1 MSLTLSEFSL
11 IDDYIATS
19 ATSRADVCVGIGDDC
34 AVVEVPPG
42 KSLAVSMDTLVA
54 GRHFIEAVDAVS
66 LGHKALAVNLSD
78 LAAMG
83 AEPAWATLSL
93 TMPEA
98 NLRWIRDF
106 MQGFFAVADRFGVQL
121 VGGDTTRGPL
131 SITVQIHGFV
141 DPRKMM
147 RRDGANPGDLIYVT
161 GSLGDAG
168 LALRLQ
174 QSGKLDIVRHQQL
187 LRRLDYP
194 TPRVTEGMQLASIAT
209 SAIDL
214 SDGLI
219 GDLGHIV
226 QQSHCG
232 ATIELQRLPCSAAVK
247 QVIAESSEWSLPLS
261 SGDDYELCFT
271 IPADNQQQLQTLA
284 ATLDSPLTR
293 IGAIEQQPGIRC
305 INAEGAIVDVES
317 GYDHFK

>member
-1 MSLTLSEFSL
+1 MILSEFSL

-19 ATSRADVCVGIGDDC
+19 ATMRPDVCVGIGDDC
-34 AVVEVPPG
+34 AVLEVPTG

-54 GRHFIEAVDAVS
+54 GRHFIDDADAVN

-98 NLRWIRDF
+98 DVLWLQAF
-106 MQGFFAVADRFGVQL
+106 MQGFLALADRFGVQL

-141 DPRKMM
+141 DPCQMM
-147 RRDGANPGDLIYVT
+147 RRDGAQPGDLIYVT

-174 QSGKLDIVRHQQL
+174 QAGKLDIVHHQQL
-187 LRRLDYP
+187 LQRLDSP
-194 TPRVTEGMQLASIAT
+194 APRITEGMQLASIAT
-209 SAIDL
+209 AAIDL
-214 SDGLI
+214 SDGLV

-226 QQSHCG
+226 QQSNCG
-232 ATIELQRLPCSAAVK
+232 ATIELQRLPCSTAVK
-247 QVIAESSEWSLPLS
+247 AAIAESNEWSLPLS

-271 IPADNQQQLQTLA
+271 VPAEKQQQLQQLA
-284 ATLDSPLTR
+284 AILDCPLTR
-293 IGAIEQQPGIRC
+293 IGVIEQKSGIRC
-305 INAEGAIVDVES
+305 VTAEGAGIDVKS
-317 GYDHFK
+317 GYDHFR

>member
-1 MSLTLSEFSL
+1 MSLSEFSL
-11 IDDYIATS
+11 IDDYIAVSGT
-19 ATSRADVCVGIGDDC
+19 TREDVSLGIGDDC
-34 AVVEVPPG
+34 AVLEVPPG

-54 GRHFIEAVDAVS
+54 GRHFIEGVNAVS

-83 AEPAWATLSL
+83 AEPAWTTLSL

-98 NLRWIRDF
+98 DVCWIQDF
-106 MQGFFAVADRFGVQL
+106 MRGFLALADRFGVQL
-121 VGGDTTRGPL
+121 VGGDTTCGPL
-131 SITVQIHGFV
+131 SISVQIHGFV
-141 DPRKMM
+141 DPGKMM
-147 RRDGANPGDLIYVT
+147 RRDGAQPGDLIYMT

-174 QSGKLDIVRHQQL
+174 QSGKLDIVHHQQL
-187 LRRLDYP
+187 LQRLDCP
-194 TPRVTEGMQLASIAT
+194 TPRITEGMQLASIAT

-226 QQSHCG
+226 HQSHCG

-247 QVIAESSEWSLPLS
+247 QVITESNEWSLPLS

-271 IPADNQQQLQTLA
+271 IPADKQQQVQQLA

-293 IGAIEQQPGIRC
+293 IGVIEQQPGIRC
-305 INAEGAIVDVES
+305 VNVKGAIVDVES
-317 GYDHFK
+317 GYDHFT

>member
-1 MSLTLSEFSL
+1 MSLSEFSL
-11 IDDYIATS
+11 IDDYIAIS
-19 ATSRADVCVGIGDDC
+19 ATRRPDVCVGIGDDC
-34 AVVEVPPG
+34 AVLNIPPE
-42 KSLAVSMDTLVA
+42 KSLAVNMDTLVA
-54 GRHFIEAVDAVS
+54 GRHFIAGANAVN

-98 NLRWIRDF
+98 DARWIQDF
-106 MQGFFAVADRFGVQL
+106 MRGFLALADRFGAQL

-141 DPRKMM
+141 DPRQMM
-147 RRDGANPGDLIYVT
+147 RRDGAQPGDLIYVT

-168 LALRLQ
+168 LALQLQ
-174 QSGKLDIVRHQQL
+174 QAGKLGMAHHQL
-187 LRRLDYP
+187 LLQRLDCP
-194 TPRVTEGMQLASIAT
+194 TPRITEGMRLASIAT
-209 SAIDL
+209 AAIDL
-214 SDGLI
+214 SDGLV

-226 QQSHCG
+226 QQSNCG

-247 QVIAESSEWSLPLS
+247 AAIAENNAWSLPLS

-271 IPADNQQQLQTLA
+271 VPAEKQQQLQQLE
-284 ATLDSPLTR
+284 ATFDCPLTR
-293 IGAIEQQPGIRC
+293 IGVIVQQPGIRC
-305 INAEGAIVDVES
+305 VNAEGAVVDVEP
-317 GYDHFK
+317 GYDHFR

>member
-1 MSLTLSEFSL
+1 MSLSEFSL
-11 IDDYIATS
+11 IDDYIAISGT
-19 ATSRADVCVGIGDDC
+19 TREDVSLGIGDDC
-34 AVVEVPPG
+34 SVLVVPPG

-54 GRHFIEAVDAVS
+54 GRHFIEGVNAVS

-78 LAAMG
+78 LTAMG

-98 NLRWIRDF
+98 DVCWIQDF
-106 MQGFFAVADRFGVQL
+106 MRGFLALADRFGVQL

-147 RRDGANPGDLIYVT
+147 RRDGALPGDLIYVT

-174 QSGKLDIVRHQQL
+174 QSGKMDIVRHQQL
-187 LRRLDYP
+187 LQRLDCP
-194 TPRVTEGMQLASIAT
+194 TPRITEGMQLASIAT

-219 GDLGHIV
+219 SDLGHIV

-247 QVIAESSEWSLPLS
+247 QAITESSEWSLPLS

-271 IPADNQQQLQTLA
+271 IPADKQQQLQQLA

-293 IGAIEQQPGIRC
+293 IGVIEQQPGIRC

-317 GYDHFK
+317 GYDHFA

>member
-1 MSLTLSEFSL
+1 MSLSEFSL
-11 IDDYIATS
+11 IDDYIAI
-19 ATSRADVCVGIGDDC
+19 SRTMREDVSLGIGDDC
-34 AVVEVPPG
+34 AILEVPPG

-54 GRHFIEAVDAVS
+54 GRHFIEEVDAVS

-83 AEPAWATLSL
+83 AEPAWAMLSL
-93 TMPEA
+93 TMPA
-98 NLRWIRDF
+98 ADIRWVQNF
-106 MQGFFAVADRFGVQL
+106 MQGFLGLADRFGVQL

-141 DPRKMM
+141 DPGQMM
-147 RRDGANPGDLIYVT
+147 RRSGAQPGDLIYVT

-174 QSGKLDIVRHQQL
+174 QTGKLDQRDHQQL
-187 LRRLDYP
+187 LQRLDSP
-194 TPRVTEGMQLASIAT
+194 TPRITEGMQLASIAT
-209 SAIDL
+209 AAIDL

-226 QQSHCG
+226 QQSNCG
-232 ATIELQRLPCSAAVK
+232 ATIELQRLPCSTAV
-247 QVIAESSEWSLPLS
+247 QTAIAQSNAWSLPLS

-271 IPADNQQQLQTLA
+271 LPAEKQQQLQQLA
-284 ATLDSPLTR
+284 ETLDCPLTR
-293 IGAIEQQPGIRC
+293 IGVIEQQPGIRC
-305 INAEGAIVDVES
+305 INAEGAVVDIES
-317 GYDHFK
+317 GYDHFN

>member
-1 MSLTLSEFSL
+1 MSLSEFSL
-11 IDDYIATS
+11 IDDYIAI
-19 ATSRADVCVGIGDDC
+19 SRTRRPDVSIGIGDDC
-34 AVVEVPPG
+34 AILEVPPG
-42 KSLAVSMDTLVA
+42 KSLAVSMDTLVS
-54 GRHFIEAVDAVS
+54 GRHFIEGVNAVS

-98 NLRWIRDF
+98 DIRWIRDF
-106 MQGFFAVADRFGVQL
+106 MQGFLALADRFGVQL
-121 VGGDTTRGPL
+121 VGGDTSRGPL

-141 DPRKMM
+141 DPRLVM
-147 RRDGANPGDLIYVT
+147 RRDAAQPGDLIYVT

-174 QSGKLDIVRHQQL
+174 QAGKLDKSDHQEL
-187 LRRLDYP
+187 LRRLDSP
-194 TPRVTEGMQLASIAT
+194 IPRINEGMQLASIAT
-209 SAIDL
+209 AAIDL

-219 GDLGHIV
+219 SDLGHVV

-232 ATIELQRLPCSAAVK
+232 ATIELQRLPCSRAVK
-247 QVIAESSEWSLPLS
+247 QAIDESNEWSLPLS

-271 IPADNQQQLQTLA
+271 VPAEKQPQLQQLA
-284 ATLDSPLTR
+284 ATLDCPLTH
-293 IGAIEQQPGIRC
+293 IGVIEQQPGIRC
-305 INAEGAIVDVES
+305 VDAEGAEVDVES
-317 GYDHFK
+317 GYDHFT

>member
-1 MSLTLSEFSL
+1 MSLSEFSL
-11 IDDYIATS
+11 IDDYIAI
-19 ATSRADVCVGIGDDC
+19 SRTTRDDVSLGIGDDC
-34 AVVEVPPG
+34 AVLEVPPG
-42 KSLAVSMDTLVA
+42 ESLAVSMDTLVA
-54 GRHFIEAVDAVS
+54 GRHFIEGANAVS

-98 NLRWIRDF
+98 DVCWIQDF
-106 MQGFFAVADRFGVQL
+106 MRGFLALADRFGVQL

-147 RRDGANPGDLIYVT
+147 RRDGAQPGDLIYVT

-174 QSGKLDIVRHQQL
+174 QSGKLDIVHHQQL
-187 LRRLDYP
+187 LQRLDCP
-194 TPRVTEGMQLASIAT
+194 TPRITEGMQLASIAT

-247 QVIAESSEWSLPLS
+247 QAITESNEWSLPLS

-271 IPADNQQQLQTLA
+271 IPADKQQQVQQLA
-284 ATLDSPLTR
+284 ATLDSSLTR
-293 IGAIEQQPGIRC
+293 MGVIEQQPGIRC
-305 INAEGAIVDVES
+305 VNAEDAIVDVES
-317 GYDHFK
+317 GYDHFT

>member
-1 MSLTLSEFSL
+1 MSLSEFSL
-11 IDDYIATS
+11 IDDYIAI
-19 ATSRADVCVGIGDDC
+19 SRTTREDVSLGIGDDC
-34 AVVEVPPG
+34 AILEVPPG

-54 GRHFIEAVDAVS
+54 GRHFIEGVDAVS

-83 AEPAWATLSL
+83 AEPAWAMLSL
-93 TMPEA
+93 TMPA
-98 NLRWIRDF
+98 ADIRWIQNF
-106 MQGFFAVADRFGVQL
+106 MQGFFALADRFGVQL

-131 SITVQIHGFV
+131 SITVQVHGFV
-141 DPRKMM
+141 DPVRMM
-147 RRDGANPGDLIYVT
+147 RRSGAQPGDLIYVT

-174 QSGKLDIVRHQQL
+174 QAGKLDSVHHQQL
-187 LRRLDYP
+187 LQRLDSP
-194 TPRVTEGMQLASIAT
+194 TPRITEAMQLASIAT
-209 SAIDL
+209 AAIDL

-232 ATIELQRLPCSAAVK
+232 ATIELQRLPCSTAVK
-247 QVIAESSEWSLPLS
+247 AAIAESSEWSLPLS

-271 IPADNQQQLQTLA
+271 VPAEKQQQLQQLA
-284 ATLDSPLTR
+284 ATLDCPLTR
-293 IGAIEQQPGIRC
+293 IGVIEQQPGIRC
-305 INAEGAIVDVES
+305 VDAEGAVVDVES
-317 GYDHFK
+317 GYEHFS

>member
-1 MSLTLSEFSL
+1 MSLSEFSL
-11 IDDYIATS
+11 IDDYIAIS
-19 ATSRADVCVGIGDDC
+19 ATRREDVSLGIGDDC
-34 AVVEVPPG
+34 AVLEIPPE

-54 GRHFIEAVDAVS
+54 GRHFIDGADAVN

-93 TMPEA
+93 TMPA
-98 NLRWIRDF
+98 ADVHWVQGF
-106 MQGFFAVADRFGVQL
+106 MQGFLALADRFGVQL

-131 SITVQIHGFV
+131 SITVQIHGFI
-141 DPRKMM
+141 DPGQMM
-147 RRDGANPGDLIYVT
+147 RRDGAQAGDLIYVT

-174 QSGKLDIVRHQQL
+174 QSGKLDKSDHHHQQL
-187 LRRLDYP
+187 LQRLDCP
-194 TPRVTEGMQLASIAT
+194 TPRITEGMQLAAIAT
-209 SAIDL
+209 AAIDL

-226 QQSHCG
+226 QQSNCG
-232 ATIELQRLPCSAAVK
+232 ATIELQRLPCSTAVK
-247 QVIAESSEWSLPLS
+247 AAIAESSEWSLPLS

-271 IPADNQQQLQTLA
+271 LPADKQQQLA
-284 ATLDSPLTR
+284 ATLDCPLTR
-293 IGAIEQQPGIRC
+293 IGVIEQQPGIRC
-305 INAEGAIVDVES
+305 IDAGGAVVNVES
-317 GYDHFK
+317 GYDHFN

>member
-1 MSLTLSEFSL
+1 LSLSEFSL

-19 ATSRADVCVGIGDDC
+19 ATSRADVHVGIGDDC

-42 KSLAVSMDTLVA
+42 KSLAISMDTLVA
-54 GRHFIEAVDAVS
+54 GRHFIEGVNAVS

-98 NLRWIRDF
+98 DVRWIRDF
-106 MQGFFAVADRFGVQL
+106 MQGFFALADHFGVQL

-141 DPRKMM
+141 DPGRMM
-147 RRDGANPGDLIYVT
+147 RRDGAQPGDLIYVT

-168 LALRLQ
+168 LALQLQ
-174 QSGKLDIVRHQQL
+174 QAGKLDMACHQYL
-187 LRRLDYP
+187 LQRLDRP
-194 TPRVTEGMQLASIAT
+194 TPRISEAMQLVSIAS

-219 GDLGHIV
+219 ADLGHIV

-232 ATIELQRLPCSAAVK
+232 AAIELQRLPCSPAVQAA
-247 QVIAESSEWSLPLS
+247 IARSNRWNLPLS

-271 IPADNQQQLQTLA
+271 VPAERQQQLQQLA

-293 IGAIEQQPGIRC
+293 IGVIEQQPGIRC
-305 INAEGAIVDVES
+305 VDAEGAVDDIES
-317 GYDHFK
+317 GYDHFN

>member
-1 MSLTLSEFSL
+1 MNPSEFSL

-19 ATSRADVCVGIGDDC
+19 TTTRPDVSIGIGDDC
-34 AVVEVPPG
+34 AILDIPSG

-54 GRHFIEAVDAVS
+54 GRHFIEGVNAVS

-83 AEPAWATLSL
+83 AEPAWAMLSL

-98 NLRWIRDF
+98 DVRWIEDF
-106 MQGFFAVADRFGVQL
+106 MQGFLALADRFGVQL

-141 DPRKMM
+141 DPRQMM
-147 RRDGANPGDLIYVT
+147 LRNGAQAGDLIYVT
-161 GSLGDAG
+161 GALGDAG

-174 QSGKLDIVRHQQL
+174 QAGRLDMAHHQQL
-187 LRRLDYP
+187 LQRLDCP
-194 TPRVTEGMQLASIAT
+194 TPRITEGMQLASVA
-209 SAIDL
+209 SAAIDL
-214 SDGLI
+214 SDGLV

-226 QQSHCG
+226 QQSNCG
-232 ATIELQRLPCSAAVK
+232 ATIELQRLPCSRAVK
-247 QVIAESSEWSLPLS
+247 AAIAESSEWSLPLS

-271 IPADNQQQLQTLA
+271 IPADKRQQLQQLA
-284 ATLDSPLTR
+284 ATLDCPLSR
-293 IGAIEQQPGIRC
+293 IGVIEQQPGIRC
-305 INAEGAIVDVES
+305 INAEGAVVDVES
-317 GYDHFK
+317 GYDHFM

>member
-1 MSLTLSEFSL
+1 MSLSEFSL
-11 IDDYIATS
+11 IDDYIAI
-19 ATSRADVCVGIGDDC
+19 SRTTRDDVSLGIGDDC
-34 AVVEVPPG
+34 AVLEVPHG

-54 GRHFIEAVDAVS
+54 GRHFIDGANAVS

-83 AEPAWATLSL
+83 AEPAWAMLSL

-98 NLRWIRDF
+98 DIRWIQNF
-106 MQGFFAVADRFGVQL
+106 MQGFLALADRFGVQL

-141 DPRKMM
+141 DPGQMM
-147 RRDGANPGDLIYVT
+147 RRSGAHPGDLIYVT

-174 QSGKLDIVRHQQL
+174 QAGSLDSAHHQQL
-187 LRRLDYP
+187 LQRLDSP
-194 TPRVTEGMQLASIAT
+194 TPRITEGMQLASIAT
-209 SAIDL
+209 AAIDL

-226 QQSHCG
+226 QQSNCG
-232 ATIELQRLPCSAAVK
+232 ATIELQRLPCSTAVK
-247 QVIAESSEWSLPLS
+247 AAIAQSNEWSLPLS

-271 IPADNQQQLQTLA
+271 VPAEKQQQLQQLA
-284 ATLDSPLTR
+284 ATLDCPLTR
-293 IGAIEQQPGIRC
+293 IGVIEQQPGIRC
-305 INAEGAIVDVES
+305 VNAEGAVVDVES
-317 GYDHFK
+317 GYDHFT

>member
-1 MSLTLSEFSL
+1 VTLSEFSL
-11 IDDYIATS
+11 IDDYIAIS
-19 ATSRADVCVGIGDDC
+19 ATRRADVCIGIGDDC
-34 AVVEVPPG
+34 AILDVPPG

-98 NLRWIRDF
+98 DIRWIQNF
-106 MQGFFAVADRFGVQL
+106 MQGFLALADRFGVQL
-121 VGGDTTRGPL
+121 VGGDTTRGSL
-131 SITVQIHGFV
+131 SVTVQIHGFI
-141 DPRKMM
+141 DPGQMM
-147 RRDGANPGDLIYVT
+147 RRSGAHPGDLIYVT

-174 QSGKLDIVRHQQL
+174 LAGSLDSAHHQQL
-187 LRRLDYP
+187 LQRLDSP
-194 TPRVTEGMQLASIAT
+194 TPRIIEGMQLASIAT
-209 SAIDL
+209 AAIDL

-226 QQSHCG
+226 QQSNCG
-232 ATIELQRLPCSAAVK
+232 ATIELQRLPCSTAVK
-247 QVIAESSEWSLPLS
+247 AAIAQSSEWSLPLS

-271 IPADNQQQLQTLA
+271 IPADKQQQLQQLA
-284 ATLDSPLTR
+284 ATLDCPLTR
-293 IGAIEQQPGIRC
+293 IGVIKQQPGIRC
-305 INAEGAIVDVES
+305 VNAEGAVIDVES
-317 GYDHFK
+317 GYDHFT

>member
-1 MSLTLSEFSL
+1 MSLSEFSL

-19 ATSRADVCVGIGDDC
+19 TTMRTDVRVGIGDDC
-34 AVVEVPPG
+34 AVLDIPHG

-54 GRHFIEAVDAVS
+54 GRHFLEGVNTVT

-78 LAAMG
+78 LAAIG

-93 TMPEA
+93 TMPKA
-98 NLRWIRDF
+98 DTGWIQDF
-106 MQGFFAVADRFGVQL
+106 MQGFLALADRFGVQL
-121 VGGDTTRGPL
+121 VGGDITCGPL

-141 DPRKMM
+141 DPLQVM
-147 RRDGANPGDLIYVT
+147 RRDGAQPGDLIYVT

-174 QSGKLDIVRHQQL
+174 QAGKLDKSDHQQL
-187 LRRLDYP
+187 LQRLDCP
-194 TPRVTEGMQLASIAT
+194 TPRITEGIQLASIAT

-226 QQSHCG
+226 QQSNCG
-232 ATIELQRLPCSAAVK
+232 ATIELQRLPCSRAVK
-247 QVIAESSEWSLPLS
+247 AAIAESREWSLPLS

-271 IPADNQQQLQTLA
+271 VPEVKQLQQLA
-284 ATLDSPLTR
+284 AALDCPLTR
-293 IGAIEQQPGIRC
+293 IGVIEQQPGIRC
-305 INAEGAIVDVES
+305 IDAEGAEVDVES
-317 GYDHFK
+317 GYDHFI

>member
-1 MSLTLSEFSL
+1 MSLSEFSL

-19 ATSRADVCVGIGDDC
+19 ATSRPDVHVGIGDDC
-34 AVVEVPPG
+34 AILDVPHG

-54 GRHFIEAVDAVS
+54 GRHFIDGANAVN
-66 LGHKALAVNLSD
+66 LGHKSLAVNLSD

-93 TMPEA
+93 TMPDA
-98 NLRWIRDF
+98 NICWIQDF
-106 MQGFFAVADRFGVQL
+106 MQGFLALADRFGVQL

-141 DPRKMM
+141 DPRLVM
-147 RRDGANPGDLIYVT
+147 RRNGAQAGDLIYVT

-174 QSGKLDIVRHQQL
+174 QAGKLDMARHRFL
-187 LRRLDYP
+187 LQRLDCP
-194 TPRVTEGMQLASIAT
+194 TPRISEGMQLASIAT

-219 GDLGHIV
+219 ADLGHVV

-232 ATIELQRLPCSAAVK
+232 ATIELQRLPCSTAVK
-247 QVIAESSEWSLPLS
+247 QAIADSSEWSLPLS

-271 IPADNQQQLQTLA
+271 VSKDKQQQLQQLA
-284 ATLDSPLTR
+284 ATLDCPLTH
-293 IGAIEQQPGIRC
+293 IGVIEQQPGIRC
-305 INAEGAIVDVES
+305 VTAEGTEITVKS
-317 GYDHFK
+317 GYDHFN